1 MILKALRS
9 SYKVVHVA
17 VTKKQFTSETQW
29 RLIPDKSSPANHV
42 LLFFQIYIGDQEIN
56 FQK

>member
-9 SYKVVHVA
+9 SYKVAHVA
-17 VTKKQFTSETQW
+17 VTEKTSETQW

-42 LLFFQIYIGDQEIN
+42 LLFFQICITDQERN

>member
-17 VTKKQFTSETQW
+17 VTKKQVKLSG
-29 RLIPDKSSPANHV
+29 DC
-42 LLFFQIYIGDQEIN
+42 FQIKVAQRIMSCFSSKFILVT
-56 FQK
+56 KK